1 MKFKSPAKALML
13 MAIVALSAY
22 FISTIPLNYGLDLK
36 GGTRLVLQLKDTENL
51 KVDANVVRD
60 VKEVMRNRVDGLG
73 ITEPLL
79 QVKGNRDLI
88 VELPGI
94 KDARKAADMLQ
105 TLAMMEFRHIP
116 SEWKNKMQFYTDDSG
131 QVVYKFMDDGKEV
144 PLAQVL
150 QDSPPVIT
158 GGNLQRKQIS
168 AQFDQNG
175 NPIVSFALDK
185 EGAKKF
191 RDFTT
196 RNVGETLAIV
206 LDNKII
212 SAPNVNEPITEGRG
226 QISGGFKTLEEA
238 QDLAVLLK
246 GGSLPVPVEIVENRT
261 IGPTLGQESI
271 SKSKT
276 AAIIGIAAVAL
287 FMLTYYTVP
296 GLLANLAL
304 IVYTLLVMAIMAG
317 LHATLTL
324 PGIAGIILS
333 VGMAVDANIIIF
345 ERIREELRT
354 GKALR
359 SAVNAGFKRAFT
371 TILDSN
377 VTTLIAAVVLFIWGT
392 GPIKGFAVT
401 LSLGILVSMFTAIVV
416 NRYFI
421 DLFSS
426 LKRVREK
433 NLYFRI

>member
-13 MAIVALSAY
+13 VAIVALSAY
-22 FISTIPLNYGLDLK
+22 FISAIPLNYGLDLK
-36 GGTRLVLQLKDTENL
+36 GGTRLVLQLKDTESL

-79 QVKGNRDLI
+79 QVKGNRALI

-94 KDARKAADMLQ
+94 KDARKAVDMLQ
-105 TLAMMEFRHIP
+105 TLAVMEFKHIP
-116 SEWKNKMQFYTDDSG
+116 SEWKNKMQFYTDESG
-131 QVVYKFMDDGKEV
+131 RVVYKFMDAGKEV
-144 PLAQVL
+144 PMAQVL
-150 QDSPPVIT
+150 QDSPLVIT
-158 GGNLQRKQIS
+158 GSNLQRKQIS

-185 EGAKKF
+185 EGAKAF
-191 RDFTT
+191 RDFTI

-206 LDNKII
+206 LDNRII

-296 GLLANLAL
+296 GMLANLAL
-304 IVYTLLVMAIMAG
+304 IVYTLLMLAIMAG

-354 GKALR
+354 GKTLR
-359 SAVNAGFKRAFT
+359 SAVDAGFKRAFT

-377 VTTLIAAVVLFIWGT
+377 VTTLIAAVVLFIWCT

>member
-13 MAIVALSAY
+13 VAIVALSAY
-22 FISTIPLNYGLDLK
+22 FISAIPLNYGLDLK
-36 GGTRLVLQLKDTENL
+36 GGTRLVLQLKDTESL

-79 QVKGNRDLI
+79 QVKGNRALI

-94 KDARKAADMLQ
+94 KDARKAVDMLQ
-105 TLAMMEFRHIP
+105 TLAVMEFKHIP
-116 SEWKNKMQFYTDDSG
+116 SEWKNKMQFYTDESG
-131 QVVYKFMDDGKEV
+131 RVVYKFMDAGKEV
-144 PLAQVL
+144 PMAQVL
-150 QDSPPVIT
+150 QDSPLVIT
-158 GGNLQRKQIS
+158 GSNLQRKQIS

-185 EGAKKF
+185 EGAKAF
-191 RDFTT
+191 RDFTI

-206 LDNKII
+206 LDNRII

-296 GLLANLAL
+296 GMLANLAL
-304 IVYTLLVMAIMAG
+304 IVYTLLMLAIMAG

-354 GKALR
+354 GKTLR
-359 SAVNAGFKRAFT
+359 SAVDAGFKRAFT

-416 NRYFI
+416 TRYFI

>member
-13 MAIVALSAY
+13 VAIVALSAY
-22 FISTIPLNYGLDLK
+22 FISAIPLNYGLDLK
-36 GGTRLVLQLKDTENL
+36 GGTRLVLQLKDTESL

-79 QVKGNRDLI
+79 QVKGNRALI

-94 KDARKAADMLQ
+94 KDARKAVDMLQ
-105 TLAMMEFRHIP
+105 TLAVMEFKHIP
-116 SEWKNKMQFYTDDSG
+116 SEWKNKMQFYTDESG
-131 QVVYKFMDDGKEV
+131 RVVYKFMDAGKEV
-144 PLAQVL
+144 PMAQVL
-150 QDSPPVIT
+150 QDSPLVIT
-158 GGNLQRKQIS
+158 GSNLQRKQIS

-185 EGAKKF
+185 EGAKAF
-191 RDFTT
+191 RDFTI

-206 LDNKII
+206 LDNRII

-296 GLLANLAL
+296 GMLANLAL
-304 IVYTLLVMAIMAG
+304 IVYTLLMLAIMAG

-354 GKALR
+354 GKTLR
-359 SAVNAGFKRAFT
+359 SAVDAGFKRAFT